1 MRSLRPAGTP
11 DERAQTEVKNVTR
24 WLMLWKFNPL
34 AIPADREQAAKVRTT
49 FNGMTKSMLEAG
61 TIQDWGIY
69 ADASGGFALW
79 DDRGDTEA
87 NLIEALGTTF
97 MMMPFM
103 TCDVRPV
110 LDVDQGQA
118 SIRRD

>member
-1 MRSLRPAGTP
+1 M
-11 DERAQTEVKNVTR
+11 TR

-34 AIPADREQAAKVRTT
+34 AIPADREQAAKVRET

-79 DDRGDTEA
+79 DDRGDTDA
-87 NLIEALGTTF
+87 NLIQALGTTYT
-97 MMMPFM
+97 MMPFM

-110 LDVDQGQA
+110 LDVDQGRA